1 MDQKVFRMVLGTLT
15 GVFLVLA
22 WGSPSPAGELAQ
34 TENPTNVYRSGV
46 FQLGD
51 GELPAGFAGAAQLD
65 RRPDQLGPAWWDLFN
80 ARGWARDD
88 YPLDADG
95 APSGNGIP
103 DFRERFG
110 GLWVAF
116 TADNEDAPRGFEP
129 SARGETARQVVN
141 GSVAPVHDLE
151 DVLGYL
157 TRDGEGNVVVFVAA
171 NRIAPGSTV
180 LELELNQ
187 DFVHV
192 GRGGYGK
199 GLPWRVEGSR
209 MPGDALLKLRFEGE
223 ALRTVSIDLWTPSDE
238 GGGIWQR
245 VGALDGEGCDA
256 GETLCAILNGEAI
269 AAGPWSRD
277 PERLLPAG
285 SFVEVG
291 LNIGHLLGAQP
302 DYLTL
307 QARTPQDISFA
318 YFSEEGR

>member
-1 MDQKVFRMVLGTLT
+1 MNQKVFSLVLGTLIT
-15 GVFLVLA
+15 VFLILA
-22 WGSPSPAGELAQ
+22 WGSPSPAQEAAAS
-34 TENPTNVYRSGV
+34 PTNVYRSGV

-51 GELPAGFAGAAQLD
+51 GEPPAGFPGAAQIQP
-65 RRPDQLGPAWWDLFN
+65 RPGQLGPAWWDLFN

-95 APSGNGIP
+95 LPSGNGIP

-116 TADNEDAPRGFEP
+116 TADNEDAPPGFEP
-129 SARGETARQVVN
+129 SARGETARRVVN

-157 TRDGEGNVVVFVAA
+157 TRDGEGNVVVFIAA
-171 NRIAPGSTV
+171 NRIAAGSTV

-192 GRGGYGK
+192 GEGGFGK
-199 GLPWRVEGSR
+199 GLPWKVDGLRL
-209 MPGDALLKLRFEGE
+209 PGDALLKLRFQGA
-223 ALRTVSIDLWTPSDE
+223 ALTDVSVDLWILHEE
-238 GGGIWQR
+238 GSGGWQR
-245 VGALDGEGCDA
+245 IAALEGEGCDQ
-256 GETLCAILNGEAI
+256 GEALCAVLNGEAV
-269 AAGPWSRD
+269 APGPWSPH

-291 LNIGHLLGAQP
+291 VNIGHLVGIQP